1 MHGPITKILL
11 LKPCTLHLEPFL
23 QSNCESGVIMND
35 KHYRLGCDIGGTFTD
50 FVLLNDQTGELTINK
65 CLTTPKDPSD
75 AVEQGIR
82 ELEVKVPGFVEKMDE
97 VIHGTTLVINSI
109 IERKGARTGLITTKG
124 FRDVLELG
132 REIRYAPYDIFS
144 EYPKPL
150 VPRQFRLEVDERV
163 RSDGSILKPLDPEE
177 AKQVVRTLAA
187 MGVESIAVCLINS
200 FENPAHELMI
210 KEIIEKEAPHASVSV
225 SYHVLPQIREYE
237 RTSTTVTNAYVKP
250 LTGSYLARLS
260 GRLESIGCKGKLFI
274 MLSSGGITS
283 VDTAARFPVRIIE
296 SGPTAAVIAGQYYG
310 KMFDLPDMF
319 CFDMGG
325 TTAKSCLIQRGVAG
339 VVPTFEVG
347 RVQRFMKGSGLTI
360 QVPVVDLME
369 IGAGGG
375 SIARV
380 SKLGTLQVGPES
392 SAADPGP
399 TCYARGGQDPCVTD
413 ADLLLGYLDE
423 NYFLGGEMKL
433 DKEAAKRTV
442 MEKISKPL
450 GVSFIQ
456 AIWGIHDLI
465 NETMAAAAKTHIA
478 EKGGNP
484 KIVTVAAFGGAGPVH
499 AYGLAKKLGA
509 PRLIV
514 PPNAGVGSALGFFT
528 APRAFDLVRSH
539 KVSLAD
545 ANFAEIERLFQEL
558 EAQGD
563 KTLKKAG
570 KEEAVRFE
578 RSLDMRFVGQGSETN
593 VPVAERDFM
602 RMKKEEI
609 RKKFDLIYEK
619 LYGRTYPDSA
629 VEFINFKVRA
639 SLPERFFKFTKL
651 ARKGQSLKA
660 AIKGQRPAYSGFT
673 KDFIPYTVYDRYKLF
688 PDAKFKGPAIIE
700 EKESTVIVGE
710 DATVSVDHYGFLWV
724 DLKAGERRKAKG
736 ARDKMLGERTKLKAM
751 KPKAKV
757 PKPKVREPK
766 LKAKVTKPKLK
777 VKSSRLKAPSTKGKA
792 KRAIRKSK

>member
-1 MHGPITKILL
+1 MK
-11 LKPCTLHLEPFL
+11 
-23 QSNCESGVIMND
+23 D
-35 KHYRLGCDIGGTFTD
+35 RYYRLGCDIGGTFTD

-75 AVEQGIR
+75 AVEQGVR
-82 ELEVKVPGFVEKMDE
+82 ELEVKVPGFVAELDE

-150 VPRQFRLEVDERV
+150 VPRQYRLEVEERV
-163 RSDGSILKPLDPEE
+163 RSDGTILKPLDPED
-177 AKQVVRTLAA
+177 AKQVVRSLVS
-187 MGVESIAVCLINS
+187 MGVESIAVCLLNS

-210 KEIIEKEAPHASVSV
+210 KEIIEREAPQVSISI

-283 VDTAARFPVRIIE
+283 VDTAAQFPVRIIE

-310 KMFDLPDMF
+310 KLFNLPDMF

-375 SIARV
+375 SIAKV

-392 SAADPGP
+392 SSADPGP
-399 TCYARGGQDPCVTD
+399 ICYARGGQDPCVTD

-433 DKEAAKRTV
+433 DKEAAKRGV
-442 MEKISKPL
+442 MEKIAKPL
-450 GVSFIQ
+450 GVTFVQ

-484 KIVTVAAFGGAGPVH
+484 KIVTVSAFGGAGPVH

-509 PRLIV
+509 PRLLV

-545 ANFAEIERLFQEL
+545 ADFAAIEKIFREL
-558 EAQGD
+558 EADGE

-570 KEEAVRFE
+570 KDEAVRFG

-593 VPVAERDFM
+593 VPLSEKDFT
-602 RMKKEEI
+602 RQKKEEI
-609 RKKFDLIYEK
+609 RKKFDQIYEK

-639 SLPERFFKFTKL
+639 SLPERLFKFSKL
-651 ARKGQSLKA
+651 GKKGQSLKEA
-660 AIKGQRPAYSGFT
+660 VKGQRPAYSGIA

-688 PDAKFKGPAIIE
+688 PNAKFKGPAIIE
-700 EKESTVIVGE
+700 EKESTLIVGE
-710 DATVSVDHYGFLWV
+710 DTTVSVDDYGFLWV
-724 DLKAGERRKAKG
+724 DLTTAHGARPATPPQRRRARGTAGEHKVQGKRTKVKGAEAKAKSS
-736 ARDKMLGERTKLKAM
+736 KLHVREMKGKAKPGKKKAQALAVKAKAKRAKPKAEVKSA
-751 KPKAKV
+751 KPKAKGKRA
-757 PKPKVREPK
+757 KPKR
-766 LKAKVTKPKLK
+766 
-777 VKSSRLKAPSTKGKA
+777 
-792 KRAIRKSK
+792 

>member
-1 MHGPITKILL
+1 MA
-11 LKPCTLHLEPFL
+11 
-23 QSNCESGVIMND
+23 D
-35 KHYRLGCDIGGTFTD
+35 KYYRLGCDIGGTFTD
-50 FVLLNDQTGELTINK
+50 FVLLNDQTGEITINK

-75 AVEQGIR
+75 AVERGIR
-82 ELEVKVPGFVEKMDE
+82 EMEQRVPGFVEEMDE

-132 REIRYAPYDIFS
+132 REIRYAPYDIFA
-144 EYPKPL
+144 EFPKPL
-150 VPRQFRLEVDERV
+150 VPRRFRLEVDERI
-163 RSDGSILKPLDPEE
+163 RSDGTVLKALDPKE
-177 AKQVVRTLAA
+177 ARGVVRTLVD
-187 MGVESIAVCLINS
+187 MGVDSIAVCLINS
-200 FENPAHELMI
+200 FENPKHEFMI
-210 KEIIEKEAPHASVSV
+210 KKIIEKEAPHVSVSI

-250 LTGSYLARLS
+250 LTGKYLSKLS
-260 GRLESIGCKGKLFI
+260 GRLGSIGFKGKLFI

-283 VDTAARFPVRIIE
+283 VETAADFPVRIIE

-310 KMFDLPDMF
+310 KLFSLPDMF

-325 TTAKSCLIQRGVAG
+325 TTAKSCLIQRGFAG

-375 SIARV
+375 SIAKV

-392 SAADPGP
+392 SGADPGP
-399 TCYARGGQDPCVTD
+399 ICYARGGADPCVTD

-423 NYFLGGEMKL
+423 NYFLGGEMEL
-433 DKEAAKRTV
+433 DRKSAKIGI
-442 MEKISKPL
+442 EEQIAKPL
-450 GVSFIQ
+450 GVPFIQ

-484 KIVTVAAFGGAGPVH
+484 KIVTVSAFGGAGPVH

-509 PRLIV
+509 PKLIV

-539 KVSLAD
+539 KVSMGDAD
-545 ANFAEIERLFQEL
+545 FFEIEKIFQEL
-558 EAQGD
+558 EADGK
-563 KTLKKAG
+563 KTLGKAG
-570 KEEAVRFE
+570 TNELIRFE
-578 RSLDMRFVGQGSETN
+578 RSLDMRFIGQGSETN
-593 VPVAERDFM
+593 VSLPERDFT
-602 RMKKEEI
+602 RLSREEV
-609 RKKFDLIYEK
+609 RKRFDEIYEK

-639 SLPERFFKFTKL
+639 SLPERLLQLPKFERSGRAL
-651 ARKGQSLKA
+651 EG
-660 AIKGQRPAYSGFT
+660 AIKGTRPAYSGIA
-673 KDFIPYTVYDRYKLF
+673 KDFIQYTVYDRYKLF
-688 PDAKFKGPAIIE
+688 PDAEFRGPAIIE

-710 DATVSVDHYGFLWV
+710 DASVSVDEYGFLWV
-724 DLKAGERRKAKG
+724 D
-736 ARDKMLGERTKLKAM
+736 
-751 KPKAKV
+751 V
-757 PKPKVREPK
+757 Q
-766 LKAKVTKPKLK
+766 
-777 VKSSRLKAPSTKGKA
+777 
-792 KRAIRKSK
+792 